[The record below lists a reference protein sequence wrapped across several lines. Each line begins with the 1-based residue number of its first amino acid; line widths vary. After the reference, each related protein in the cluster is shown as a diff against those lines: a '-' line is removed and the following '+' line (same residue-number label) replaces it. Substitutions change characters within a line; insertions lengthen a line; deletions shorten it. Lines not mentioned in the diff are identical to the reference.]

1 VFANAKTRG
10 FNIEDTHMTDPSKLS
25 TLLSIVAMAMA
36 WAYRCASQIKR
47 GKAIR
52 RKTHRQAEKSGFRV
66 GFDTLRR

>member
-25 TLLSIVAMAMA
+25 TLLSIVAMA

-47 GKAIR
+47 DKAIR
-52 RKTHRQAEKSGFRV
+52 RKTHRRAEKSGFRV
-66 GFDTLRR
+66 GFDTLKR